1 MLIPASLHEGIRSGE
16 ITVAFRAWK
25 RPTIKAGGS
34 LQTPAGLLRID
45 ALEEITTAE
54 ITDADAR
61 AAGAASPRDIIERLR
76 EGDDRTL
83 YRIRFRRVGEDPR
96 IALQEAAAIGAA
108 ERDEIT
114 AQLNRWDR
122 ASRDGPWTRE
132 VLAAIGQH
140 PREQSGELA
149 RRLGKDRQQLKRR
162 IRNLKS
168 LGLTQ
173 SLPTGYRLS
182 PRGRSYHDSGQ

>member
-1 MLIPASLHEGIRSGE
+1 MLIPASLHDGIRSGE

-61 AAGAASPRDIIERLR
+61 AAGAASPRDIIEALR
-76 EGDDRTL
+76 GGDDRTL

-140 PREQSGELA
+140 PGEQSGELA

>member
-1 MLIPASLHEGIRSGE
+1 MPASLHEGIRSGE

-140 PREQSGELA
+140 PGEQSGELA